1 MMTVTIVAM
10 EEIFMRRILAT
21 SLMLPSLLLPA
32 VAKASTPV
40 NDASAPTPIRVS
52 TGVIFPELLDS
63 SDVTIPEPFAQQ
75 PVPGDA
81 QVGVRFT
88 VDLKGHPQ
96 NIQITKSLNPLWD
109 ARVIDAVREFRY
121 RPGTVSNQPVAF
133 DMNLTINI
141 AH

>member
-1 MMTVTIVAM
+1 
-10 EEIFMRRILAT
+10 MRRILAT
-21 SLMLPSLLLPA
+21 SLMLPSLFLPA

-40 NDASAPTPIRVS
+40 DDASAPTPIRVS
-52 TGVIFPELLDS
+52 TGVIFPELIDS
-63 SDVTIPEPFAQQ
+63 ADVIIPESFTQQ
-75 PVPGDA
+75 AIPGDA

-96 NIQITKSLNPLWD
+96 NIQVTKSLNPLWD

-121 RPGTVSNQPVAF
+121 RPGTVNNQPVAV
-133 DMNLTINI
+133 DMNLTVNI